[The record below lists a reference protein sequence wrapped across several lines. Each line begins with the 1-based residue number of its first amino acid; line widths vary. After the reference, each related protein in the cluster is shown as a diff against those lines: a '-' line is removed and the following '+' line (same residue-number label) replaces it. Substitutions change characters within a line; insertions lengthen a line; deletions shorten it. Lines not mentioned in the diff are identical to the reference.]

1 MVVRQVEFHTQ
12 EHEFIPHLV
21 SYTKTNFEWT
31 VDLNIRAIMIK
42 LLEENLEVNLGD
54 IRLGNDFVTLTPGC
68 TNDERRLVSWASS
81 KLKSFHDPM
90 CTITKVK
97 RATSHSWRKYLHIT
111 HLIKELYL
119 ECIKNANNSIKKSK
133 KNSKRSKDVE
143 RTFFQRRP
151 THFKEDIRVW
161 RVDHISDQGIAIQ
174 NHKKMLPYLH
184 PTDYHSKDRCWQR
197 SGGIWTFGRCW

>member
-1 MVVRQVEFHTQ
+1 MEFHTQ

-133 KNSKRSKDVE
+133 KIQKGAKMLNGH
-143 RTFFQRRP
+143 F
-151 THFKEDIRVW
+151 FKEDL
-161 RVDHISDQGIAIQ
+161 HIS
-174 NHKKMLPYLH
+174 KK
-184 PTDYHSKDRCWQR
+184 T
-197 SGGIWTFGRCW
+197 